1 MLAMSQYDTLS
12 LFHHANVTEVI
23 SIATEQNKDN
33 CIQPPVAVQDWS
45 RHEQLGPLK
54 SGHRL

>member
-1 MLAMSQYDTLS
+1 MSQYDTLS